1 MLFAYIVKEYE
12 MRNLMNI
19 TEYNIYISSLDILR
33 KLKFIPNFARKF
45 METPLKVILN
55 FKTNI
60 YSAEN

>member
-12 MRNLMNI
+12 MRNLMKI

-45 METPLKVILN
+45 KE
-55 FKTNI
+55 
-60 YSAEN
+60 